1 MMLCWILNLLDF
13 PFCFPASLNLLNL
26 LTCHLCYLFHDRGH
40 HTGKAE
46 LRTNCPKLSV
56 FALLRQR
63 ENRNKIMVTW
73 RVVWTEVME
82 ATQFRVQGVPCVYFA
97 AWQSGRIMWTYKS
110 WSLALH
116 CMRFACILRVF
127 KKNAAEIVH
136 CLSGFIWHTQF
147 SSWNCVIMSRLSEL
161 SVFNKEDKMCRPV
174 GLQDQSWELLV

>member
-13 PFCFPASLNLLNL
+13 PFCFPASLNL
-26 LTCHLCYLFHDRGH
+26 
-40 HTGKAE
+40 AE
-46 LRTNCPKLSV
+46 LDLLVISVICSMTEGITQVKQSYEPTALNSV
-56 FALLRQR
+56 FLPYCA
-63 ENRNKIMVTW
+63 NVKTRNKIMVTW

-127 KKNAAEIVH
+127 KKMPAEIVH

-147 SSWNCVIMSRLSEL
+147 SSWNCVIMSSYL
-161 SVFNKEDKMCRPV
+161 N
-174 GLQDQSWELLV
+174 